1 MANGPQRI
9 LRKAQRVVEVAQS
22 VRSLFTAAERL
33 EAQLKQLSERV
44 EALSS
49 KVEDGDALAAE
60 LAEAKARPDYAA
72 GYAAP
77 APLVTVCIATYN
89 RAELLT
95 ERSIP
100 SILNQEYKNLEI
112 LVVGDCCT
120 DDTEARV
127 AKIRDS
133 RLHFVNL
140 PERGRYPSDP
150 LERWMVAGSAAMN
163 EGLRRASGNFIT
175 HLDDDDEHLPER
187 LVKLVDRLKSTSAD
201 LVWHPF
207 WTERPSGWE
216 LVEAPAF
223 ARKGVTTG
231 STLYHRW
238 FARIPWDLLAYRLAE
253 GGDWNRLRKFRY
265 VGAKLVREDAALLR
279 HFREKA
285 QSKSSS

>member
-1 MANGPQRI
+1 MPNGPQRI
-9 LRKAQRVVEVAQS
+9 LRKARRVVEVAHS
-22 VRSLFTAAERL
+22 VRSLLTVAERL

-100 SILNQEYKNLEI
+100 SILNQDYKNLEV

-133 RLHFVNL
+133 RLHFINL

-163 EGLRRASGNFIT
+163 EGLRRASGHFVT

-207 WTERPSGWE
+207 LTERPSGWE
-216 LVEAPAF
+216 LVEAPLF
-223 ARKGVTTG
+223 ARKSVTTG

-238 FARIPWDLLAYRLAE
+238 FTRIPWDLLAYRLGE

-265 VGAKLVREDAALLR
+265 VGAHVVREDAALLR

-285 QSKSSS
+285 QVEKS

>member
-1 MANGPQRI
+1 MF
-9 LRKAQRVVEVAQS
+9 RKARRIVEVAQS
-22 VRSLFTAAERL
+22 VRSLATLAERMDL
-33 EAQLKQLSERV
+33 QLKQISERL

-49 KVEDGDALAAE
+49 KVEGGDALANE
-60 LAEAKARPDYAA
+60 LAEAKSSPEYSACYARET
-72 GYAAP
+72 
-77 APLVTVCIATYN
+77 PLVTVCIATYN

-95 ERSIP
+95 TRSIP
-100 SILNQEYKNLEI
+100 SILGQHYKNIEL

-163 EGLRRASGNFIT
+163 EGLRRASGDFVT

-187 LVKLVDRLKSTSAD
+187 LDRLVDRLKATSAD

-223 ARKGVTTG
+223 ARKAVTTG

-238 FARIPWDLLAYRLAE
+238 FARIPWDLLAYRLTE

-265 VGAKLVREDAALLR
+265 VGARVVREDAALLR

-285 QSKSSS
+285 QSESSA